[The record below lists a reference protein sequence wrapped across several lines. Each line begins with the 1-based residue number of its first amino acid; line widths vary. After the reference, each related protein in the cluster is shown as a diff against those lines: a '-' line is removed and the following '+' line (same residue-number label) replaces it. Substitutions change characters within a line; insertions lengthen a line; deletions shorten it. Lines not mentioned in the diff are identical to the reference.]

1 MGNRSEHV
9 NYSGDDLV
17 AALWTGSENGIRKRS
32 EAMLLIGFYTS
43 TDDLEM
49 RWSALSENL
58 ILNFKE
64 WLSCRVTESRWVWV
78 SSSHLLQDMC
88 QLLSHSMTKV
98 WIEAW
103 REFLVY
109 SSIGEAEPG
118 MLWGIIKA
126 AVTKSILGAFIQI
139 LRNLFGVWDLA
150 RQSHWSRV
158 SNSPT

>member
-64 WLSCRVTESRWVWV
+64 WLSCRVTESR
-78 SSSHLLQDMC
+78 
-88 QLLSHSMTKV
+88 
-98 WIEAW
+98 
-103 REFLVY
+103 
-109 SSIGEAEPG
+109 
-118 MLWGIIKA
+118 
-126 AVTKSILGAFIQI
+126 
-139 LRNLFGVWDLA
+139 
-150 RQSHWSRV
+150 
-158 SNSPT
+158 